1 MKDLD
6 CPIYPDDAL
15 GRHFIPLACFL
26 YRFANHGHA
35 LEASI
40 GIPSWM
46 RWYSTPDQ
54 YLFQLWEAGL
64 AMLLTLFVTSLLL
77 ARVLDERGLRSWDFK
92 ADARLVAGIGLVAK
106 LEMCL
111 VSPLAYKAGCVLEK
125 TSSTDE
131 LAFQMR
137 MAASSRVQIRPG
149 IEDGTLSNVDVIY
162 TLCVLPVLF
171 LHVDYALCWFTSKP
185 MISDLSRLR
194 RFVRRAV
201 LSYLILFPTAM
212 LIMVLKTVLDK
223 KMRLG
228 ATNTPTNG
236 VVP

>member
-111 VSPLAYKAGCVLEK
+111 VSPLTCKAGCILEN
-125 TSSTDE
+125 TSSADE
-131 LAFQMR
+131 LAF
-137 MAASSRVQIRPG
+137 
-149 IEDGTLSNVDVIY
+149 
-162 TLCVLPVLF
+162 
-171 LHVDYALCWFTSKP
+171 
-185 MISDLSRLR
+185 
-194 RFVRRAV
+194 
-201 LSYLILFPTAM
+201 
-212 LIMVLKTVLDK
+212 
-223 KMRLG
+223 
-228 ATNTPTNG
+228 
-236 VVP
+236 